1 MGPVLDRLFS
11 TSKMRAFAFVLLSL
25 AAVRADSD
33 PYTIGQVASGL
44 TRGGVIT
51 GVDYSNGVVSGYG
64 AIGNRRVAYANHAYS
79 APVAAS
85 YAVSAPV
92 AAHVPATYTTHA
104 YATPTYSTYG
114 GYGHY
119 YGKREADA
127 DAYTIGQVNA
137 GLPAVNAY
145 ATGHPHN
152 VGVVT
157 TPVAASVAVPAV
169 STSYAVPSVRTSVA
183 VPAVSAHVAVP
194 ATYTS
199 ATYAAPTYTTYGGYG
214 HYYGKREAEA
224 DPEAYTIGQVNAG
237 LHYANSYRSVAP
249 VYSTAYTAGRLGYAG
264 LGYTTGLGYNGV
276 YYG

>member
-1 MGPVLDRLFS
+1 MG
-11 TSKMRAFAFVLLSL
+11 
-25 AAVRADSD
+25 
-33 PYTIGQVASGL
+33 G
-44 TRGGVIT
+44 
-51 GVDYSNGVVSGYG
+51 
-64 AIGNRRVAYANHAYS
+64 VAYANHAYS

-119 YGKREADA
+119 YGKREAEADA
-127 DAYTIGQVNA
+127 DAYTIGQVHA

-152 VGVVT
+152 VGVLT
-157 TPVAASVAVPAV
+157 GTH
-169 STSYAVPSVRTSVA
+169 Y
-183 VPAVSAHVAVP
+183 SAPVAVP
-194 ATYTS
+194 ATYPS

-237 LHYANSYRSVAP
+237 LHYANAYRSVAP
-249 VYSTAYTAGRLGYAG
+249 F
-264 LGYTTGLGYNGV
+264 
-276 YYG
+276 

>member
-1 MGPVLDRLFS
+1 MGPVFERLFS
-11 TSKMRAFAFVLLSL
+11 ISKMRAFAFVLLSL
-25 AAVRADSD
+25 AAVKADSD

-64 AIGNRRVAYANHAYS
+64 AIGNRGVAYANHAYS

-127 DAYTIGQVNA
+127 YTIGQVHA

-157 TPVAASVAVPAV
+157 GTHYSAP
-169 STSYAVPSVRTSVA
+169 VA
-183 VPAVSAHVAVP
+183 VPAVSARVAVP

-199 ATYAAPTYTTYGGYG
+199 ATYAAPTYPTYGGYG
-214 HYYGKREAEA
+214 
-224 DPEAYTIGQVNAG
+224 
-237 LHYANSYRSVAP
+237 
-249 VYSTAYTAGRLGYAG
+249 
-264 LGYTTGLGYNGV
+264 
-276 YYG
+276 

>member
-1 MGPVLDRLFS
+1 MG
-11 TSKMRAFAFVLLSL
+11 
-25 AAVRADSD
+25 
-33 PYTIGQVASGL
+33 
-44 TRGGVIT
+44 
-51 GVDYSNGVVSGYG
+51 
-64 AIGNRRVAYANHAYS
+64 
-79 APVAAS
+79 
-85 YAVSAPV
+85 
-92 AAHVPATYTTHA
+92 TTHA

-119 YGKREADA
+119 YGKREAEADA
-127 DAYTIGQVNA
+127 DAYTIGQVHA

-183 VPAVSAHVAVP
+183 VPAVSARVAVP

-224 DPEAYTIGQVNAG
+224 GPKAYTIGQVNAG
-237 LHYANSYRSVAP
+237 LYYANAYRSVAP

-264 LGYTTGLGYNGV
+264 LGYTTGLGNPSLRYNSV
-276 YYG
+276 Y

>member
-1 MGPVLDRLFS
+1 MG
-11 TSKMRAFAFVLLSL
+11 
-25 AAVRADSD
+25 
-33 PYTIGQVASGL
+33 
-44 TRGGVIT
+44 
-51 GVDYSNGVVSGYG
+51 
-64 AIGNRRVAYANHAYS
+64 
-79 APVAAS
+79 
-85 YAVSAPV
+85 
-92 AAHVPATYTTHA
+92 TTHA
-104 YATPTYSTYG
+104 YATPTHGTYG

-119 YGKREADA
+119 YGKREAEADA
-127 DAYTIGQVNA
+127 DAYTIGQVHA

-157 TPVAASVAVPAV
+157 APVASSVAVPAV
-169 STSYAVPSVRTSVA
+169 STSYAFPSVRTSVA
-183 VPAVSAHVAVP
+183 VPAVSARVAVP

-224 DPEAYTIGQVNAG
+224 DPKAYTIGQVNAG
-237 LHYANSYRSVAP
+237 LHYANAYRSVAP

-264 LGYTTGLGYNGV
+264 LGYTTGLGYLSLGYNSV

>member
-92 AAHVPATYTTHA
+92 AAHVPATYTTQA

-114 GYGHY
+114 GYGHS
-119 YGKREADA
+119 YGKREAEADA
-127 DAYTIGQVNA
+127 DAYTIGQVHA

-157 TPVAASVAVPAV
+157 APVASSVAV
-169 STSYAVPSVRTSVA
+169 S
-183 VPAVSAHVAVP
+183 AVSARVAVP

-224 DPEAYTIGQVNAG
+224 DPKAYTIGQVNAG
-237 LHYANSYRSVAP
+237 LHYANAYRSVAP
-249 VYSTAYTAGRLGYAG
+249 VYSSAYTAGRLGYAG
-264 LGYTTGLGYNGV
+264 LGYTTGLGYTAGLGYNGV